1 MRVGG
6 ESSFSQYH
14 NEIVLSQN
22 DMNYTVVA
30 ISFKLKGDCYNG
42 INHFILTQY
51 DLVTMLAEARFPADA
66 HRYLHSRI
74 ITNSSADLS
83 STTDSQ
89 NKLALS

>member
-1 MRVGG
+1 M
-6 ESSFSQYH
+6 
-14 NEIVLSQN
+14 I
-22 DMNYTVVA
+22 YTVVA
-30 ISFKLKGDCYNG
+30 ISFEFEGDCYNG
-42 INHFILTQY
+42 INHVILTQW

-74 ITNSSADLS
+74 ITNSRADLS